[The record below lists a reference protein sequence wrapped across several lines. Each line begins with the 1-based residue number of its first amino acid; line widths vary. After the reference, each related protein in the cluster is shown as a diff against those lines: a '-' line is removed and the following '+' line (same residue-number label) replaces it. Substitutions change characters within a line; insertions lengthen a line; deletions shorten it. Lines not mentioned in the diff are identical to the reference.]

1 MASEILGLF
10 GGQNPQQLRNAAL
23 DSMLVSPA
31 QMGSQG
37 LLQQVV
43 SMGQNAGTVA
53 GMGAGRLMGGK
64 VAGEVEASY
73 LEQAIQAGQAG
84 KTPTEKMEL
93 VASFLEDKPGMGA
106 QYMKALSEARRL
118 KAEDF
123 TMTQAKEKARTRT
136 IKRQVDQIDPYT
148 GKVIGQRSADITQ
161 VDSGK
166 RDDKG
171 NIVWED
177 LQQQDRTTQPAAAGT
192 PSAQE
197 QAKAALNKLNATSS
211 ATSSAPPADNTLGGV
226 IDAAESRV
234 NMAPLNR
241 EADIERAGYNS
252 AAEQVAERDRKIKE
266 MADVERLTPYF
277 ISIIMADDARRI
289 LRDRFEFLNDEQ
301 KRALRKRI
309 AKGDAPPPRRPPAA
323 PGDLSGSRLL

>member
-23 DSMLVSPA
+23 DSMLISPSE
-31 QMGSQG
+31 MGSQG

-84 KTPTEKMEL
+84 KTPTEKMKL

-118 KAEDF
+118 EAEDF
-123 TMTQAKEKARTRT
+123 TMTQAKEKATTRNV
-136 IKRQVDQIDPYT
+136 KRQVDQFDPYS
-148 GKVIGQRSADITQ
+148 GKVIGQRTAEITQ
-161 VDSGK
+161 FDTGRK
-166 RDDKG
+166 DDKG
-171 NIVWED
+171 RIIWED
-177 LQQQDRTTQPAAAGT
+177 LEQQDRTTQPPPPAAAGAS
-192 PSAQE
+192 SAQE
-197 QAKAALNKLNATSS
+197 QAKAALNKLNATP
-211 ATSSAPPADNTLGGV
+211 SAPPADNTLGSV
-226 IDAAESRV
+226 IDAAEAKAD
-234 NMAPLNR
+234 MAPLNR

-252 AAEQVAERDRKIKE
+252 AAAQVAQQDQRIKK
-266 MADVERLTPYF
+266 MSDVERLTPTL
-277 ISIIMADDARRI
+277 IGMIEASDARRI
-289 LRDRFEFLNDEQ
+289 LREHFEFLSNEQ
-301 KRALRKRI
+301 KRELRKRI
-309 AKGDAPPPRRPPAA
+309 ASERRKGYGHFRQKPPAK
-323 PGDLSGSRLL
+323 R

>member
-23 DSMLVSPA
+23 DSMLISPS

-84 KTPTEKMEL
+84 KTPTEKMKL

-118 KAEDF
+118 EAEDF
-123 TMTQAKEKARTRT
+123 TMASAKEKARTRT
-136 IKRQVDQIDPYT
+136 IKRQVDQFDPYS
-148 GKVIGQRSADITQ
+148 GKVIGQRTAEITQ
-161 VDSGK
+161 VDTGRK
-166 RDDKG
+166 DDKG
-171 NIVWED
+171 RIIWED
-177 LQQQDRTTQPAAAGT
+177 LEQQDRTTQPPAAAAGT
-192 PSAQE
+192 PSTQE
-197 QAKAALNKLNATSS
+197 QAKAALAKLNATPS
-211 ATSSAPPADNTLGGV
+211 ATPADNTLGGV
-226 IDAAESRV
+226 IDAVEAKAD
-234 NMAPLNR
+234 MAPLNR

-252 AAEQVAERDRKIKE
+252 AAAQVAQQDQRIKK
-266 MADVERLTPYF
+266 MSDVERLSPTL
-277 ISIIMADDARRI
+277 IGMIEASDARRI

>member
-31 QMGSQG
+31 QMSSQG

-43 SMGQNAGTVA
+43 SMGRNAGTVA

-64 VAGEVEASY
+64 VAGEVEAAY

-84 KTPTEKMEL
+84 KTPTEKMKL
-93 VASFLEDKPGMGA
+93 VAAALEDKPGMGA

-118 KAEDF
+118 EAEDF
-123 TMTQAKEKARTRT
+123 TMAQAKEKARTRI
-136 IKRQVDQIDPYT
+136 IKRQVDQFDPYT

-161 VDSGK
+161 VDSGRK
-166 RDDKG
+166 DDKG
-171 NIVWED
+171 RIIWED
-177 LQQQDRTTQPAAAGT
+177 LEQQDRTTQPPPPAAAGAS
-192 PSAQE
+192 SAQE
-197 QAKAALNKLNATSS
+197 QAKAALAKLNATP
-211 ATSSAPPADNTLGGV
+211 SAPPADNTLGGV
-226 IDAAESRV
+226 IDAVESRV

-252 AAEQVAERDRKIKE
+252 AAAQVAQQDQRIKK
-266 MADVERLTPYF
+266 MSDVERLTPAL
-277 ISIIMADDARRI
+277 IGMIEPSDARRI
-289 LRDRFEFLNDEQ
+289 FKDHFEFLSDEQ
-301 KRALRKRI
+301 KRELRKRI
-309 AKGDAPPPRRPPAA
+309 ASGRRKGYGHFRQKPQ
-323 PGDLSGSRLL
+323 

>member
-31 QMGSQG
+31 QMSSQG

-43 SMGQNAGTVA
+43 SMGRNAGTMA

-84 KTPTEKMEL
+84 KTPTEKMKL

-118 KAEDF
+118 EAEDF

-136 IKRQVDQIDPYT
+136 IKRQVDQFDPYT
-148 GKVIGQRSADITQ
+148 NKVIGQRSADITQ

-171 NIVWED
+171 NIIWED
-177 LQQQDRTTQPAAAGT
+177 LQQQDRTTQTPPPAAGT
-192 PSAQE
+192 PTLQQ
-197 QAKAALNKLNATSS
+197 QAKAQLDKLNANPS
-211 ATSSAPPADNTLGGV
+211 ATPVDNTLGGV
-226 IDAAESRV
+226 IDAAEAKAD
-234 NMAPLNR
+234 MAPLNR

-252 AAEQVAERDRKIKE
+252 AAAQVAQQDQRIKK
-266 MADVERLTPYF
+266 MSDVERLTPTL
-277 ISIIMADDARRI
+277 IGMIEASDARRI
-289 LRDRFEFLNDEQ
+289 LRDHFEFLSNEQ
-301 KRALRKRI
+301 KRELRKRI
-309 AKGDAPPPRRPPAA
+309 AKGDSRPPRRPPAA
-323 PGDLSGSRLL
+323 PGDLSGSMLL

>member
-10 GGQNPQQLRNAAL
+10 GGQNSQQLRNAAL

-31 QMGSQG
+31 QMSSQG

-43 SMGQNAGTVA
+43 SMGRNAGTMA

-73 LEQAIQAGQAG
+73 IEQAIQAGQAG
-84 KTPTEKMEL
+84 KTPTEKMKL

-118 KAEDF
+118 EAEDF

-177 LQQQDRTTQPAAAGT
+177 LQQQDRTTQPPPAGGGSTGNAFDAEAKRRADEKAGKPQGGGGGERVGEPASPDFTGRAGLANVREQAEKQKAIDTQAQQELDQENERLLRRST
-192 PSAQE
+192 PSFKTLAE
-197 QAKAALNKLNATSS
+197 KEAALRAAVKAGNYGLASQINKQ
-211 ATSSAPPADNTLGGV
+211 PPF
-226 IDAAESRV
+226 
-234 NMAPLNR
+234 
-241 EADIERAGYNS
+241 
-252 AAEQVAERDRKIKE
+252 RK
-266 MADVERLTPYF
+266 Y
-277 ISIIMADDARRI
+277 
-289 LRDRFEFLNDEQ
+289 
-301 KRALRKRI
+301 
-309 AKGDAPPPRRPPAA
+309 
-323 PGDLSGSRLL
+323 

>member
-31 QMGSQG
+31 QMSSQG

-43 SMGQNAGTVA
+43 SMGRNAGTVA

-84 KTPTEKMEL
+84 KTPTEKMKL

-123 TMTQAKEKARTRT
+123 TMTQAQEKATTRT
-136 IKRQVDQIDPYT
+136 VKRQVDQFDPYT
-148 GKVIGQRSADITQ
+148 GKVIGQRTADITQ
-161 VDSGK
+161 FDTGMK
-166 RDDKG
+166 DDKG
-171 NIVWED
+171 RIIWED
-177 LQQQDRTTQPAAAGT
+177 LEQQDRTTKPPPAAAAGAS
-192 PSAQE
+192 SAQE
-197 QAKAALNKLNATSS
+197 QAKAALAKLNATP
-211 ATSSAPPADNTLGGV
+211 SAPPADNTLGGV
-226 IDAAESRV
+226 IDAVEAKAD
-234 NMAPLNR
+234 MAPLNR

-252 AAEQVAERDRKIKE
+252 AAAQVAQQDQRIKK
-266 MADVERLTPYF
+266 MSDVQRLTPNL
-277 ISIIMADDARRI
+277 IRMIEASDARRI
-289 LRDRFEFLNDEQ
+289 FKDNFEFLSDDQ
-301 KRALRKRI
+301 KRELRKRI
-309 AKGDAPPPRRPPAA
+309 AKGDSRPPRRPPAA

>member
-23 DSMLVSPA
+23 DSMLISPA

-84 KTPTEKMEL
+84 KTPTEKMKL
-93 VASFLEDKPGMGA
+93 VAAALEDKPGMGA

-118 KAEDF
+118 EAEDF
-123 TMTQAKEKARTRT
+123 TMASAKEKARTRT
-136 IKRQVDQIDPYT
+136 IKRQVDQFDPYT

-166 RDDKG
+166 RDESG
-171 NIVWED
+171 NIIWED
-177 LQQQDRTTQPAAAGT
+177 LQQQDRTTQTPPPPAAGAAT
-192 PSAQE
+192 TQE
-197 QAKAALNKLNATSS
+197 QAKAALDKLNAAPSGTGTPTATPQSVNDLVNASTSNVDM
-211 ATSSAPPADNTLGGV
+211 AALEKQAQADRANAAYEAETKDISSL
-226 IDAAESRV
+226 S
-234 NMAPLNR
+234 
-241 EADIERAGYNS
+241 
-252 AAEQVAERDRKIKE
+252 Q
-266 MADVERLTPYF
+266 LTPAVIAGLTRQQAIAAFRKYKKNLTKEQTDA
-277 ISIIMADDARRI
+277 ILEKAGARRTQF
-289 LRDRFEFLNDEQ
+289 R
-301 KRALRKRI
+301 
-309 AKGDAPPPRRPPAA
+309 
-323 PGDLSGSRLL
+323 

>member
-10 GGQNPQQLRNAAL
+10 GGQSPQQLRNAAL

-31 QMGSQG
+31 QMSSQG

-43 SMGQNAGTVA
+43 SMGRNAGTVA

-73 LEQAIQAGQAG
+73 IEQAIQAGQAG
-84 KTPTEKMEL
+84 KTPTEKMKL

-118 KAEDF
+118 EAEDF
-123 TMTQAKEKARTRT
+123 TMTQAKEKARTRI
-136 IKRQVDQIDPYT
+136 IKRQVDQFDPYT
-148 GKVIGQRSADITQ
+148 GKIIGQRSADITQ

-177 LQQQDRTTQPAAAGT
+177 LQQQDRTTQPPPAAGT
-192 PSAQE
+192 PSTQD
-197 QAKAALNKLNATSS
+197 QAKAALNKLNANP
-211 ATSSAPPADNTLGGV
+211 SAPPADNTVGSV

-309 AKGDAPPPRRPPAA
+309 AKGDAPTPRRPAPSD
-323 PGDLSGSRLL
+323 PGDISGSMLL